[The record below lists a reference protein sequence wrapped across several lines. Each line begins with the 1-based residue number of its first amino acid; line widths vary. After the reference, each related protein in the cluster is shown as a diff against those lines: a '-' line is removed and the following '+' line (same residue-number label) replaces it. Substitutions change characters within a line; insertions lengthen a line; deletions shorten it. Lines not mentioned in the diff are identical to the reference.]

1 MVNFKRLFAHLFFLP
16 GSYTRAFSAPVLQA
30 IEAEIGASENLHTGE
45 LRFAIET
52 TLPFG
57 ALWRG
62 MSGRSRALE
71 VFSNM
76 GVWDTEANSGVLI
89 YVLLADRDI
98 EIVADRGLAA
108 QVDQRE
114 WDQIAQIM
122 EQAFHAGEFEQG
134 ALAGI
139 RVITDLLVR
148 HFPPSGN
155 NPDEL
160 SNRPVLLRR

>member
-1 MVNFKRLFAHLFFLP
+1 LLTHLFFLP
-16 GSYTRAFSAPVLQA
+16 GSYTRAFPAPVLQA

-89 YVLLADRDI
+89 YVLLAGRK
-98 EIVADRGLAA
+98 
-108 QVDQRE
+108 
-114 WDQIAQIM
+114 
-122 EQAFHAGEFEQG
+122 
-134 ALAGI
+134 
-139 RVITDLLVR
+139 TLVLPR
-148 HFPPSGN
+148 
-155 NPDEL
+155 
-160 SNRPVLLRR
+160 